1 MEHFVKKHK
10 INTKSSMPKIHIGY
24 ANERL
29 KENGKKQVV
38 LIVYLNQ
45 RSHRFQ
51 TGVEISP
58 IEWDVD

>member
-38 LIVYLNQ
+38 LIVYRKRL
-45 RSHRFQ
+45 RDTIFPDS
-51 TGVEISP
+51 
-58 IEWDVD
+58 